1 MILNSTGD
9 RYCARIFR
17 YGDNSSPIEC
27 IRFFGVSSDVSL
39 IDARRDW
46 LSAKDGQTLL
56 KLISWLPKDKK
67 MHDRIHHAYWNHESA
82 LRSYYLDVKWTFVVS
97 AFEALLNTRD
107 QYVALQFR
115 ERVGQLAK
123 HFNVGLTEAELKAA
137 YNLRSQLVHA
147 QNFLFGLD
155 NVLAG
160 WPTFRVLVCLR
171 HHK

>member
-1 MILNSTGD
+1 
-9 RYCARIFR
+9 
-17 YGDNSSPIEC
+17 
-27 IRFFGVSSDVSL
+27 
-39 IDARRDW
+39 
-46 LSAKDGQTLL
+46 
-56 KLISWLPKDKK
+56 

-160 WPTFRVLVCLR
+160 WPTFRVLVCLG